1 MVQLVI
7 PLSWLK
13 LLRMSPVITEEN
25 QTQGIVMEVIL
36 TKKEQMM
43 MVTVMLKERKVE
55 VLIKK
60 MKNAITKRKITV
72 VF

>member
-1 MVQLVI
+1 
-7 PLSWLK
+7 
-13 LLRMSPVITEEN
+13 MSPVITEEN